1 MLRLGGTASTSHM
14 VVFQGL
20 QKYLLDRGVESDWV
34 LYSGYD
40 ALVEAFVSRE
50 IDVAWNGPLSY
61 VKIQR
66 LLDVPSRVL
75 VMRDEDVDFAT
86 HFISQAG
93 SDISSIKKLKGKSFA
108 FGSRGSIQTGLLAYH
123 FLKEAGINPTQDLSD
138 YSFFD
143 DRTGDTRRDEV
154 DVFER
159 VMDGEYDAGAIS
171 ASTLLRLELDGV
183 DVHERIQK
191 FWDSPAYSH
200 CCFTGQSDMDEEVSQ
215 MFTDALV
222 KMEYSDPLGKEIL
235 DGEGCKAFVPGITTG
250 WEILEAAAEQEG
262 LI

>member
-1 MLRLGGTASTSHM
+1 MCIR
-14 VVFQGL
+14 
-20 QKYLLDRGVESDWV
+20 DR
-34 LYSGYD
+34 
-40 ALVEAFVSRE
+40 
-50 IDVAWNGPLSY
+50 
-61 VKIQR
+61 
-66 LLDVPSRVL
+66 
-75 VMRDEDVDFAT
+75 
-86 HFISQAG
+86 
-93 SDISSIKKLKGKSFA
+93 
-108 FGSRGSIQTGLLAYH
+108 LLAYH

-250 WEILEAAAEQEG
+250 WEILEVAAEQEG

>member
-1 MLRLGGTASTSHM
+1 MLRLGGTASNSHM
-14 VVFQGL
+14 IVFQGL
-20 QKYLLDRGVESDWV
+20 QKYLQDRGVESDWV

-75 VMRDEDVDFAT
+75 VMRDEDVDFTT
-86 HFISQAG
+86 HFISRAG
-93 SDISSIKKLKGKSFA
+93 SEITSVADLKGRSFA
-108 FGSRGSIQTGLLAYH
+108 FGGRGSVQTGLLAYH
-123 FLKEAGINPTQDLSD
+123 FLKEEGINPNQDLSSYTFYD
-138 YSFFD
+138 NRAGGNKS
-143 DRTGDTRRDEV
+143 DEV

-159 VMDGEYDAGAIS
+159 VTNGEYDAGAIS
-171 ASTLLRLELDGV
+171 ASTLLRLELEGI
-183 DVHERIQK
+183 DVHKQIQK
-191 FWDSPAYSH
+191 FWGSPGYSH

-215 MFTDALV
+215 MFTEALV
-222 KMEYSDPLGKEIL
+222 EMEYSDPLGKEIL

-250 WEILEAAAEQEG
+250 WEILEVAAEQEG

>member
-1 MLRLGGTASTSHM
+1 
-14 VVFQGL
+14 
-20 QKYLLDRGVESDWV
+20 
-34 LYSGYD
+34 
-40 ALVEAFVSRE
+40 
-50 IDVAWNGPLSY
+50 
-61 VKIQR
+61 
-66 LLDVPSRVL
+66 
-75 VMRDEDVDFAT
+75 
-86 HFISQAG
+86 
-93 SDISSIKKLKGKSFA
+93 
-108 FGSRGSIQTGLLAYH
+108 
-123 FLKEAGINPTQDLSD
+123 
-138 YSFFD
+138 
-143 DRTGDTRRDEV
+143 
-154 DVFER
+154 

-250 WEILEAAAEQEG
+250 WEILEVAAEQEG